1 MLGRFVLLA
10 SLFAASLPTA
20 APARALAPMTVADNS
35 DGAGPPTYDDDDPTD
50 YDDAFGDVDS
60 DADDDCLPSLRLS
73 LGVPSAAVR
82 IFVTIPAL
90 PESVAPA
97 PLFRPPRH
105 AAV

>member
-1 MLGRFVLLA
+1 VLARFVLLA
-10 SLFAASLPTA
+10 SLFAVSLPTT
-20 APARALAPMTVADNS
+20 APARALASMTVADNS

-60 DADDDCLPSLRLS
+60 DADDDCLPPLRMV
-73 LGVPSAAVR
+73 LGAPSAVVR
-82 IFVTIPAL
+82 IFVITPRL